1 MPRRTPQ
8 RHRML
13 LGLIVGL
20 CLPLLSPA
28 HPIGIHAEKPQ
39 ATRSSRRPGV
49 APPPATGPALL
60 WRTAPATRPL
70 LTTPAVGPDG
80 TVYAATDD
88 GTLYALAPDGH
99 TLWMLHT
106 AITTRLAP
114 PAVGPDETSY
124 WSLPGGVM
132 AVTAQGQV
140 AWVFLVVHA
149 GRPVVDG
156 NRVLVATDSYLESIG
171 AQGANAGHLLWRAAL
186 GADHTTGVG
195 PAPAVASDG
204 TAYVATAGGDLDAI
218 GVDGQRRWRARLGLP
233 LLFRPAVGSDGTIY
247 VSTYIQGRGLVF
259 AVTPQGTLRWER
271 AVTAGSDVAVGADGT
286 IYLAARDVVA
296 LTPRGQVRWH
306 RVVGTTAPPVALDGG
321 VAVSQLS
328 PPALVAFDASGAVRW
343 QTPLP
348 RPLTGPPALGP
359 AGRLYGADV
368 TASVLALATGVH
380 GAGRVLPLKASAG
393 PPVNPGANDPPFYV
407 QRGAVA
413 WRVTLAQTVER
424 RVGNGA
430 WQTVLTPGRPGVDAA
445 TGRVI
450 PELYGSIRFLALDPH
465 DSGLYVGTEGVL
477 GNYQLGGQG
486 GATGGLYYSPDGIG
500 HWESRSSGL
509 PYTYEPRL
517 HVPTYGIASL
527 TIDSKQRGHL
537 FAQISPDFG
546 APGLDA
552 GLYISQDGGLHWAA
566 GNHGLQ
572 AESRGN
578 GLLGFYNAYPP
589 GELLID
595 PTRPW
600 ILYLVA
606 PTGLYRSPD
615 RGLHW
620 GRVAGVTYDD
630 PTTVA
635 VRLSTRGAASAFTD
649 QGQFASSD
657 YGEHWR
663 LVRSYQIPTVQFPVS
678 GAPFYAPPP
687 TPVPPTPA
695 ARARSTATEVA
706 PATGTAAASQQQ
718 IGASP
723 LWPLMKARIGP
734 SMTLPR
740 GRIAVALASLS
751 GAPDFEAP
759 ADVTATLSA
768 TATTPTDTATSAS
781 TATVTSSTTA
791 TVSATVSATSSV
803 TVSATATAT
812 GSPMATITPTTSI
825 TASATITATPTPVV
839 TATQATTATAT
850 PTQAP
855 NTAAPALPT
864 ATPTNTPIPTATATA
879 TPPPVTTELPAAW
892 TWTQLIPNGASGSP
906 PRRQDATAVW
916 DPVDREL
923 LYYGGTNSRSS
934 TAVGELWAYS
944 PAAGTWRH
952 LISSNA
958 APPGRFGAAG
968 VWDPVGKRLLIFGGQ
983 QSTGLHAGLLN
994 DVVAYA
1000 PSSNSWSTLSRQGAP
1015 GAPSPR
1021 SHVAATWD
1029 PSTGRLLVFGGET
1042 SDAPLAL
1049 SSQLWAF
1056 SPGSPGT
1063 WTLLAGGGGRS
1074 QPPARQS
1081 AALVWDASSDVVR
1094 LYGGKNGA
1102 SSPLGDMWQWNNG
1115 SGWTFTETRA
1125 QPRSRAALAATWD
1138 VQHSHW
1144 LVGPGLGLDGD
1155 TRDLWAY
1162 DPAAK
1167 VWDQQA
1173 VSGPAPQPR
1182 QMGLLV
1188 WDDADGQ
1195 GLLIG
1200 GRVAK
1205 IGTANDLWA
1214 LRPATTPAAPPPAAP
1229 WPAIRQAVDVGLL
1242 MNGDGTLAVTPRM
1255 VQAVKDA
1262 GATMVRFAFHLGP
1275 HTGWS
1280 PALLQD
1286 YGRVITMFG
1295 KAGIGVIG
1303 LVGSGATTDTVQADW
1318 TANSYELTGGSG
1330 DNPVISA
1337 IYTANLRTLVRYFHG
1352 PPYNVKIWELWNEP
1366 NAYTSCAGIQCGGA
1380 SFMYPSNFA
1389 ALLADSYTAIKVADR
1404 IGDVTLLSGGIFG
1417 HSIGGAYT
1425 PENAGATYLSATY
1438 HIGVDVIGSW
1448 KAIKAETGSYP
1459 LDAVGQHIYVDQTSF
1474 SVASTIQA
1482 YEDWV
1487 RRAYTAYEGA
1497 ATKKP
1502 TIITEEGWATGSEPG
1517 IASVSLEQQL
1527 DNVDAAYW
1535 AAKAVTYVPML
1546 TWFRLRDNPEAHL
1559 FQGLYTPDWAPKP
1572 AEARYQAQRDW
1583 RRVP

>member
-1 MPRRTPQ
+1 M
-8 RHRML
+8 
-13 LGLIVGL
+13 
-20 CLPLLSPA
+20 SPA
-28 HPIGIHAEKPQ
+28 VIACPSDRHPCREVARNAPLAPAWRCSAARDRSGAAVANRAGDAATPDDPGGGAGRHCVRGDRRRHVVCARARRSHAVDAAYRHHHSFGAARGGTGRDKLLV
-39 ATRSSRRPGV
+39 ASRRSDGRDRPG
-49 APPPATGPALL
+49 AGGL
-60 WRTAPATRPL
+60 
-70 LTTPAVGPDG
+70 G
-80 TVYAATDD
+80 
-88 GTLYALAPDGH
+88 
-99 TLWMLHT
+99 
-106 AITTRLAP
+106 
-114 PAVGPDETSY
+114 
-124 WSLPGGVM
+124 LPGGPCR
-132 AVTAQGQV
+132 TAGGRRQPG
-140 AWVFLVVHA
+140 AGGHGFLSGKHRSP
-149 GRPVVDG
+149 GRQRRPP
-156 NRVLVATDSYLESIG
+156 LVA
-171 AQGANAGHLLWRAAL
+171 AR

-218 GVDGQRRWRARLGLP
+218 GADGQRRWRARLGLP

-368 TASVLALATGVH
+368 TASVLALATGAH

-450 PELYGSIRFLALDPH
+450 PQLYGSISFLALDPH

-740 GRIAVALASLS
+740 GRIACV
-751 GAPDFEAP
+751 P
-759 ADVTATLSA
+759 
-768 TATTPTDTATSAS
+768 
-781 TATVTSSTTA
+781 
-791 TVSATVSATSSV
+791 
-803 TVSATATAT
+803 
-812 GSPMATITPTTSI
+812 
-825 TASATITATPTPVV
+825 
-839 TATQATTATAT
+839 
-850 PTQAP
+850 
-855 NTAAPALPT
+855 
-864 ATPTNTPIPTATATA
+864 
-879 TPPPVTTELPAAW
+879 
-892 TWTQLIPNGASGSP
+892 
-906 PRRQDATAVW
+906 
-916 DPVDREL
+916 
-923 LYYGGTNSRSS
+923 
-934 TAVGELWAYS
+934 
-944 PAAGTWRH
+944 
-952 LISSNA
+952 
-958 APPGRFGAAG
+958 
-968 VWDPVGKRLLIFGGQ
+968 
-983 QSTGLHAGLLN
+983 
-994 DVVAYA
+994 
-1000 PSSNSWSTLSRQGAP
+1000 
-1015 GAPSPR
+1015 
-1021 SHVAATWD
+1021 
-1029 PSTGRLLVFGGET
+1029 
-1042 SDAPLAL
+1042 
-1049 SSQLWAF
+1049 
-1056 SPGSPGT
+1056 
-1063 WTLLAGGGGRS
+1063 
-1074 QPPARQS
+1074 
-1081 AALVWDASSDVVR
+1081 
-1094 LYGGKNGA
+1094 
-1102 SSPLGDMWQWNNG
+1102 
-1115 SGWTFTETRA
+1115 
-1125 QPRSRAALAATWD
+1125 
-1138 VQHSHW
+1138 
-1144 LVGPGLGLDGD
+1144 
-1155 TRDLWAY
+1155 
-1162 DPAAK
+1162 
-1167 VWDQQA
+1167 
-1173 VSGPAPQPR
+1173 
-1182 QMGLLV
+1182 
-1188 WDDADGQ
+1188 
-1195 GLLIG
+1195 
-1200 GRVAK
+1200 
-1205 IGTANDLWA
+1205 
-1214 LRPATTPAAPPPAAP
+1214 
-1229 WPAIRQAVDVGLL
+1229 
-1242 MNGDGTLAVTPRM
+1242 
-1255 VQAVKDA
+1255 
-1262 GATMVRFAFHLGP
+1262 
-1275 HTGWS
+1275 
-1280 PALLQD
+1280 
-1286 YGRVITMFG
+1286 
-1295 KAGIGVIG
+1295 
-1303 LVGSGATTDTVQADW
+1303 
-1318 TANSYELTGGSG
+1318 
-1330 DNPVISA
+1330 
-1337 IYTANLRTLVRYFHG
+1337 
-1352 PPYNVKIWELWNEP
+1352 
-1366 NAYTSCAGIQCGGA
+1366 
-1380 SFMYPSNFA
+1380 
-1389 ALLADSYTAIKVADR
+1389 
-1404 IGDVTLLSGGIFG
+1404 
-1417 HSIGGAYT
+1417 
-1425 PENAGATYLSATY
+1425 
-1438 HIGVDVIGSW
+1438 
-1448 KAIKAETGSYP
+1448 
-1459 LDAVGQHIYVDQTSF
+1459 
-1474 SVASTIQA
+1474 
-1482 YEDWV
+1482 V
-1487 RRAYTAYEGA
+1487 RR
-1497 ATKKP
+1497 P
-1502 TIITEEGWATGSEPG
+1502 
-1517 IASVSLEQQL
+1517 
-1527 DNVDAAYW
+1527 
-1535 AAKAVTYVPML
+1535 
-1546 TWFRLRDNPEAHL
+1546 
-1559 FQGLYTPDWAPKP
+1559 
-1572 AEARYQAQRDW
+1572 
-1583 RRVP
+1583 